1 MLLTAHIMPDQM
13 VWQKELSEAKELL
26 KKSITREE
34 LYYALTAGVAQHT
47 KRRRLQSPSQLTNRL
62 MNVASSTSRA
72 LPTIG
77 SAT

>member
-1 MLLTAHIMPDQM
+1 M

-26 KKSITREE
+26 KKSKTREE
-34 LYYALTAGVAQHT
+34 FYYALTAGVVQHT
-47 KRRRLQSPSQLTNRL
+47 KRRRLQSPSSTDESTNK
-62 MNVASSTSRA
+62 NVASSTSRA